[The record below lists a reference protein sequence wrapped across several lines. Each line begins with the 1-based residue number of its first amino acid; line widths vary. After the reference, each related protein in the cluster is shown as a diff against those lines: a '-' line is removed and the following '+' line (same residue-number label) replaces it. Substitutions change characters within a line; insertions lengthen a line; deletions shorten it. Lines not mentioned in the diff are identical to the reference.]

1 MQRALFLICGA
12 YFLGTPIASALPFW
26 NPGDQTVLV
35 HRVGTTDCRGP
46 IASEAHPG
54 LEAHRQIAARGEA
67 AGQIRV
73 WSLPIRSQG
82 RSGCSVLRQDLPLRL
97 WSL

>member
-12 YFLGTPIASALPFW
+12 YFLGAPIASALPFW

-46 IASEAHPG
+46 IASDAHPI
-54 LEAHRQIAARGEA
+54 LDSKLIAKLRREGKLPDKFMCGRCQYDLRGDPGA
-67 AGQIRV
+67 AYYVKTCR
-73 WSLPIRSQG
+73 
-82 RSGCSVLRQDLPLRL
+82 
-97 WSL
+97 